1 MQFPKLTWSVSLVL
15 HLEPQGTSPLL
26 LEIGMWR
33 TRLPQC
39 HPSSR
44 KIWPQA
50 HCLLFHH
57 LRQSS
62 SLVESVLCDHTL
74 FNIYFAHPQ
83 PLSPLQGRLA
93 PRSEGKARAEL
104 RPQSGT
110 THVSHT
116 PAACSFPGAKAR
128 SWAGLG
134 EARPAQSSLSAGGY
148 VPTTFSICP
157 SPVL

>member
-1 MQFPKLTWSVSLVL
+1 M

-74 FNIYFAHPQ
+74 FNIYFEGSCECHNGWLTIIPRT
-83 PLSPLQGRLA
+83 STMTQGRSRKVPTAGWGSAHSPDRLLPQYPFGELLGQVPVRA
-93 PRSEGKARAEL
+93 HNTEGMRAEQGHGAHTLGSIGEKL
-104 RPQSGT
+104 RER
-110 THVSHT
+110 
-116 PAACSFPGAKAR
+116 AK
-128 SWAGLG
+128 
-134 EARPAQSSLSAGGY
+134 
-148 VPTTFSICP
+148 VIK
-157 SPVL
+157 